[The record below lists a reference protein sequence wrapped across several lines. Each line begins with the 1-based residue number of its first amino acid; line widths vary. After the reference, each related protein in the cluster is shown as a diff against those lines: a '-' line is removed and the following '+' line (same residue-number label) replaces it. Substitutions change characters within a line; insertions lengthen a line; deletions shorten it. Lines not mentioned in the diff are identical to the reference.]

1 MDKKLLESIDSFIEK
16 NSDGIFRDIGRLVT
30 INSVESAPEE
40 GAPFGAG
47 AKKALDL
54 GLQIASELG
63 LGTRNCEDRIGY
75 GYVGEDS
82 EEYLATITHLDIV
95 PAGDGWKADPFVMR
109 ERDGYLIGRGVI
121 DDKGPSVI
129 CLYALKYLKES
140 GRKLK
145 YPVRA
150 LLGTNEETG
159 MGDVE
164 YFLENY
170 KAPLFC
176 FSPDADFPLICG
188 EKGIWGGSM
197 VSVCA
202 PENIVDIHGGF
213 ASNAIP
219 GSCEATVK
227 SAADL
232 ESTADVTAVKDGGLW
247 HLTSRGIAGHASL
260 PAGTKNAIGVM
271 IDYLLANGVASEAE
285 EKFLRFAVKPHHAY
299 DGSLVG
305 IYAESEG
312 FTPNTVVCGMI
323 SVENGRFKQTID
335 IRYVPSVNGEW
346 LLNRLKEAAGDAA
359 EITCRRDAVPFYK
372 APDSPEI
379 KACIDAYNFVTGEGK
394 QPITIGGGTY
404 ARDFPNAVAFGPEH
418 DDRTYPDFVGSMHGA
433 EEAVSKA
440 ELLEALRVYILA
452 LINLEEIAF

>member
-1 MDKKLLESIDSFIEK
+1 MDQKILESIDSFIEK
-16 NSDGIFRDIGRLVT
+16 NTEGMIRDIGRLVA
-30 INSVESAPEE
+30 INSVEGPAEE
-40 GAPFGAG
+40 NAPFGAG
-47 AKKALDL
+47 PKKALDL

-63 LGTRNCEDRIGY
+63 LDTCNCENKIGY
-75 GYVGEDS
+75 GYIGGNGED
-82 EEYLATITHLDIV
+82 YLATITHLDIV
-95 PAGDGWKADPFVMR
+95 PSGDGWKADPFVMR
-109 ERDGYLIGRGVI
+109 EREGFLIGRGVI
-121 DDKGPSVI
+121 DDKGPSVV

-140 GRKLK
+140 GMKLK

-164 YFLENY
+164 YFLANY

-176 FSPDADFPLICG
+176 FSPDANFPLICG
-188 EKGIWGGSM
+188 EKGIWGGAM
-197 VSVCA
+197 VSNA
-202 PENIVDIHGGF
+202 KAENIVDIHGGF
-213 ASNAIP
+213 APNAIP

-227 SAADL
+227 AEKL
-232 ESTADVTAVKDGGLW
+232 ESTADVTAVQDGEFW

-271 IDYLLANGVASEAE
+271 LDYILENGIASAEE
-285 EKFLRFAVKPHHAY
+285 EKFFRYAVKPHHAY

-305 IYAESEG
+305 IAAESEG
-312 FTPNTVVCGMI
+312 FTPNTIVCGMI
-323 SVENGRFKQTID
+323 SVENGHFRQTID
-335 IRYVPSVNGEW
+335 IRYVPSVNGAW
-346 LLNRLKEAAGDAA
+346 LLENLKNSAGDAA
-359 EITCRRDAVPFYK
+359 EITARRDAVPFYK

-379 KACIDAYNFVTGEGK
+379 KACIDAYNFITNEGK
-394 QPITIGGGTY
+394 KPITIGGGTY

-433 EEAVSKA
+433 EEAVSVA

-452 LINLEEIAF
+452 LISLEEIDF